1 MAVQSAAPDES
12 AKRMCQSANRFS
24 STSLMYPWVWP
35 GCLCCAKPPAVF
47 ECSRM
52 KAKASVTALRP
63 HPRLWQTSSEKV
75 LISHFCI
82 LLICTKHIQ
91 MYRALTKSHLFQQKS
106 SVGMESFD
114 FLSALNTLQLLLLRL
129 KLTAIQPDNAK
140 VSWIIDYLTDRPQ
153 FVPFWSNILDL
164 LLQWGTVLSPALFA
178 IYLLTRDSTV
188 GQTTS
193 RFSLMIPPLWS
204 ASREEEGWWGWLTVC
219 ICCMWISVWYI
230 RGEQRDSIRDA
241 KHKARGHQSGPT
253 GQHYWKFWTF
263 NCIHKMFNT
272 LSLLIKTSHLPIHA
286 TPK

>member
-114 FLSALNTLQLLLLRL
+114 FLSALNTLQLLLLGL

-140 VSWIIDYLTDRPQ
+140 VSWIIDYLADRPQ

-193 RFSLMIPPLWS
+193 RFSLVIPPLWS
-204 ASREEEGWWGWLTVC
+204 ASREEERWWGWLTVC
-219 ICCMWISVWYI
+219 VCCMWIPVWYK
-230 RGEQRDSIRDA
+230 RQTKSFDQRYQTWPGGHNWSNKDSNRAPLNSII
-241 KHKARGHQSGPT
+241 GNIGLLT
-253 GQHYWKFWTF
+253 VFLKF
-263 NCIHKMFNT
+263 
-272 LSLLIKTSHLPIHA
+272 L
-286 TPK
+286 TPYLCW